1 MTEKLVA
8 NSLNEPYTDY
18 PIEGTVYV
26 SEELYDAEGSYP
38 ATVVGKHLQ
47 ELFGRQYLQYTEIYV
62 MDSRS
67 DCPSL
72 ETQNVNCD
80 GDDIDTSDTTPP
92 LLDFRGYLDSGSAP
106 REAKDFNLC
115 ITNNPHNPSYVGC
128 GDTGGNVAVSEG
140 GGQIAD
146 KISDPEF
153 KRYHEANE
161 GTESLMT
168 AIHEVGHNLDIPHYT
183 GLQYVE
189 DIEESDGEAYIET
202 PFHFGGGDN
211 LCGDECVDR
220 DGQEKYLEML
230 FSSCAL
236 SHDYIY

>member
-8 NSLNEPYTDY
+8 NPLSEWNTDN
-18 PIEGTVYV
+18 PLTGTVYV

-38 ATVVGKHLQ
+38 AMVVGEHLRG
-47 ELFGRQYLQYTEIYV
+47 LFSRQYWQYTEIYV

-72 ETQNVNCD
+72 DTQDVNCD
-80 GDDIDTSDTTPP
+80 ENDIDTSDTTPP
-92 LLDFRGYLDSGSAP
+92 LEDFESYLKTGPAP
-106 REAKDFNLC
+106 REEDLFNLC
-115 ITNNPHNPSYVGC
+115 ITNHPHDPNVVGC
-128 GDTGGNVAVSEG
+128 GEVGGNVAVSEG

-146 KISDPEF
+146 KISDPGF

-161 GTESLMT
+161 GTESLLT
-168 AIHEVGHNLDIPHYT
+168 AIHEVGHNLNIPHDT
-183 GLQYVE
+183 GHQYVA
-189 DIEESDGEAYIET
+189 DIEQSDGEAYIET

-211 LCGDECVDR
+211 LCGEKSVDR

-230 FSSCAL
+230 FSECAL